1 MVLLA
6 RMALMAFSFQVSPTF
21 ACPLKARDGNQM
33 RRSQTLVVR
42 CADTQKE
49 SGIRRG
55 GGITQPRPISPA
67 MQKFLGVSEIPRTKA
82 IKKIWEYIKEKDLQD
97 PANRREIVCDE
108 NLKSIFGGRERVGFL
123 EISGL
128 MKPHF
133 IKE

>member
-1 MVLLA
+1 
-6 RMALMAFSFQVSPTF
+6 MALMAFSLRVSPTF
-21 ACPLKARDGNQM
+21 ACPLKARDGNQI
-33 RRSQTLVVR
+33 RYSQPLVVR
-42 CADTQKE
+42 CAETQKKE

-67 MQKFLGVSEIPRTKA
+67 MQKFLGVPEIPRTKA
-82 IKKIWEYIKEKDLQD
+82 IKKIWEYIKENNLQD
-97 PANRREIVCDE
+97 PANKKEIVCDE
-108 NLKSIFGGRERVGFL
+108 SLKSIFGGRERVGFL